1 MRSLLTAA
9 DLMELTADLTEM
21 QTKARKK
28 AYVAHVPTTLQV
40 SPIDRLMIF
49 DDHGTVMDQ
58 RAIQGTQHCV
68 ENMRGPG
75 PSNLGFDCAR
85 LPKS

>member
-58 RAIQGTQHCV
+58 RAIHGTQHCV